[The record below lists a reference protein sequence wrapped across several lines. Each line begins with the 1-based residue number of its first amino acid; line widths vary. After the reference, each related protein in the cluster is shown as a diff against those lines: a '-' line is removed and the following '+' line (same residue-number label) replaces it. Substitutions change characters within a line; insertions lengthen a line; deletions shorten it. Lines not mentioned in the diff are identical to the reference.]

1 MDAAADC
8 KFHCVS
14 IFFFPVEWV
23 KKSKK
28 TKNPLE
34 NKFAIMFCGMRS
46 LGGAHRHLELEFS
59 MKVVL
64 MPDALAY

>member
-14 IFFFPVEWV
+14 NFFFPVEWV
-23 KKSKK
+23 KKAKK
-28 TKNPLE
+28 KNPLE
-34 NKFAIMFCGMRS
+34 NEFAIMFCEMRS
-46 LGGAHRHLELEFS
+46 LGGAHCHLELEFS

>member
-14 IFFFPVEWV
+14 IFFSVEWV
-23 KKSKK
+23 KKAK